1 MVSKDDRAYRR
12 RLKVMP
18 LFLKRVYDRKYL
30 SITYIVVPL
39 HRSYLTRE
47 EHYRFL

>member
-1 MVSKDDRAYRR
+1 MVDKDDYAYRR

-18 LFLKRVYDRKYL
+18 LFLKRVYNRKYL

-39 HRSYLTRE
+39 RRSHLTRE
-47 EHYRFL
+47 EHY